1 VPLNQISIISS
12 EYIVKHQL
20 LPLLHVLRR
29 NRASTI
35 GHVRSFSLDL
45 EMKEKRSKK
54 ELLAGVRAYWT

>member
-1 VPLNQISIISS
+1 MFS
-12 EYIVKHQL
+12 E
-20 LPLLHVLRR
+20 R